1 MHSLKMIAGLL
12 PSCKKKR
19 LSVFYIANDGVVV
32 KLKELTSVITLI

>member
-12 PSCKKKR
+12 PSCKKKKV
-19 LSVFYIANDGVVV
+19 VFYIANDGVVV